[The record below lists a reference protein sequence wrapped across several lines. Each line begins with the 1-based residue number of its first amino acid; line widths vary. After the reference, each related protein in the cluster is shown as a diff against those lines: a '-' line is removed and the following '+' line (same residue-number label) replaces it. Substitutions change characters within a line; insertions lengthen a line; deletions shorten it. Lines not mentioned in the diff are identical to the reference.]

1 MTVKILN
8 PLPGGA
14 SHIGEKRAARHVR
27 RGIADWVGDNSIR
40 FREAHHRR
48 RAAESNSGQ
57 QLEKKIAEFKRT
69 AGDYDKAS
77 HGGIA
82 SSEQLAGIPIVKPRE
97 LTAPKGRLNP
107 RPMFMRAADV
117 NGTNRAH
124 A

>member
-27 RGIADWVGDNSIR
+27 RGIADWVGDNSIS

-57 QLEKKIAEFKRT
+57 RLAERLATMGET
-69 AGDYDKAS
+69 AGGYHVAS
-77 HGGIA
+77 HRGIA
-82 SSEQLAGIPIVKPRE
+82 SDKQLAGIPIVKPRE
-97 LTAPKGRLNP
+97 LTAPRGRLTP

-117 NGTNRAH
+117 NGTNRVGA
-124 A
+124 